1 MSENNTKS
9 LSWQAKLLIA
19 MLMMCGGCVTLM
31 IPPLMQAREDA
42 RRSTDKGQ
50 FKQLWLASAN
60 FDDVYMTLPSE
71 RQKEGKPSFS
81 WQTQILP
88 FMERQ
93 EIYDKVNFDLPWDDI
108 QNRPA
113 FETKIEHYHSRSL
126 PSRESRTAA
135 GYGVTSF
142 SANQLV
148 INNQTSLS
156 PRDVTDGQ
164 SQTILFGEIRQNL
177 PAWGQPGNFRDLTL
191 GINKSPQ
198 GFGGFYKGRII
209 VSLVDGKID
218 YVSENIDPKVLEALA
233 TPDSGDDP
241 GEF

>member
-1 MSENNTKS
+1 MNEIKTSHWSWNTK
-9 LSWQAKLLIA
+9 LLTVMLLMCVGCIA
-19 MLMMCGGCVTLM
+19 YMVPAVMK
-31 IPPLMQAREDA
+31 AREDA
-42 RRSTDKGQ
+42 RRSTDKGIS
-50 FKQLWLASAN
+50 KQLWLASAN
-60 FDDVYMTLPSE
+60 FDDVYKTLPSE
-71 RQKEGKPSFS
+71 RHQDGKPTFS

-108 QNRPA
+108 KNRPT
-113 FETKIEHYHSRSL
+113 FETEIRHLHSSSL
-126 PSRESRTAA
+126 PTRESKTAA

-142 SANQLV
+142 SANQL
-148 INNQTSLS
+148 ILNDKTSLS
-156 PRDVTDGQ
+156 PHELTDGQ
-164 SQTILFGEIRQNL
+164 SQTILYGEIRQNL

-209 VSLVDGKID
+209 VSFVDGKID

-233 TPDSGDDP
+233 TPNAGDDP
-241 GEF
+241 KEF